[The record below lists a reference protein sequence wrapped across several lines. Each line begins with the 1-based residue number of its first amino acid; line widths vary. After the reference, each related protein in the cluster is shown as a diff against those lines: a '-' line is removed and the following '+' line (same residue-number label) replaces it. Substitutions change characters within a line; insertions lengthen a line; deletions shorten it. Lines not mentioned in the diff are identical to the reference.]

1 MTEEQISN
9 IDPFLANFRDSLTS
23 SYNAGLNTLKQQ
35 RENDFAKTMSVSNTR
50 GMLYSNLPAR
60 SKVQYDTQ
68 TYLPAVAN
76 LGTTYLTARD
86 SLRDKGV
93 SLANQIKY
101 YQEAIADMDKYASL
115 YANA

>member
-9 IDPFLANFRDSLTS
+9 IDPFLAQYRDSLKGAYES
-23 SYNAGLNTLKQQ
+23 GMNTLNQTRQNQQ
-35 RENDFAKTMSVSNTR
+35 AQIMSNANTR

-76 LGTTYLTARD
+76 LGTTYQTARD

>member
-1 MTEEQISN
+1 MNEQQITN
-9 IDPFLANFRDSLTS
+9 IEPFLANFRDSLTS

-35 RENDFAKTMSVSNTR
+35 RENDFAKTMSLNNIK

-76 LGTTYLTARD
+76 LGTTYQTARD

-101 YQEAIADMDKYASL
+101 YQEAIADMDKYAAM
-115 YANA
+115 YNNA

>member
-1 MTEEQISN
+1 MTEEQIST
-9 IDPFLANFRDSLTS
+9 IDPFLAQYRDSLKGAYES
-23 SYNAGLNTLKQQ
+23 GMNTLNQTRQNQQ
-35 RENDFAKTMSVSNTR
+35 AQIMSNANTR

-76 LGTTYLTARD
+76 LGTTYQTARD

-101 YQEAIADMDKYASL
+101 YQEAIADMDKYAAM
-115 YANA
+115 YNNA